1 MVEKN
6 IIFSIF
12 FFFFYQEKTKDF
24 RIPYCTEK
32 NVNATES
39 KEAIITQVPSLLE
52 QISRKDLLLKLG
64 VEVSNEISESVVF

>member
-12 FFFFYQEKTKDF
+12 FQKMYQEKAKDF

-39 KEAIITQVPSLLE
+39 KEAIISQVPSLLE